1 MVERGNPS
9 RIFTPQMLESKL
21 ELSSGSPAAKLAS
34 NNNVVAKLINGL
46 NHSCPAFPQRQPRR
60 ESSQNDNPILENK
73 LSARISKTWGKQP
86 TIYLRVP
93 SRAREPDRCR
103 TWCLSHGP
111 MTRNSYKFL
120 ITIHA
125 VAFQDAWPDARST
138 RGIYICSVMGNSKFG
153 LDTAV
158 TGRKRSL
165 SYLGECSEH
174 INLG

>member
-1 MVERGNPS
+1 
-9 RIFTPQMLESKL
+9 
-21 ELSSGSPAAKLAS
+21 
-34 NNNVVAKLINGL
+34 
-46 NHSCPAFPQRQPRR
+46 
-60 ESSQNDNPILENK
+60 
-73 LSARISKTWGKQP
+73 
-86 TIYLRVP
+86 
-93 SRAREPDRCR
+93 
-103 TWCLSHGP
+103 

-138 RGIYICSVMGNSKFG
+138 RRIYICSVMGNSKFG

-174 INLG
+174 INLGQTLQVSISSYILHNLIPIKTKSLDHQPQI